1 MREKLPMA
9 AATGRYADVDGQDG
23 RPLTGSKILV
33 ILILFFGMIFTVNG
47 AMVYY
52 AVTTFSGEVDPHPYE
67 HGLAYNRDIATAEA
81 QAARHWQVAAHIT
94 GASGTKTVEAIF
106 RDRNG
111 HALTGLA
118 VIAKLEFA
126 TDMIRDRSLVLTEAT
141 PGAYRGRIAIANGE
155 WTLVID
161 AKRNEE
167 QVFRS
172 RNRITI
178 P

>member
-1 MREKLPMA
+1 MA
-9 AATGRYADVDGQDG
+9 AATGRYADVEDQDG
-23 RPLTGSKILV
+23 RPLTGAKVLA
-33 ILILFFGMIFTVNG
+33 ILILFFGMIFAVNG

-52 AVTTFSGEVDPHPYE
+52 AETTFSGEVDPHPYE
-67 HGLAYNRDIATAEA
+67 HGLAYNRDIATAES

-94 GASGTKTVEAIF
+94 GTSRTKTVEAIF
-106 RDRNG
+106 RDGNG
-111 HALTGLA
+111 HALAGLA

-126 TDMIRDRSLVLTEAT
+126 TDMNRDRSLILTEAT
-141 PGAYRGRIAIANGE
+141 PGVYRGEIAVANGE
-155 WTLVID
+155 WNLVIA
-161 AKRNEE
+161 AKRDKK